1 MPEYGSGCRKV
12 TPPSAG
18 GQRAPTYPLVLQD
31 HIDLAHICDR
41 SRVLA
46 TPSKEN
52 QLRLLS
58 ATLFACGCVSLVDSP
73 MWPPAQTYVDNS
85 VQCSQSSNPARC
97 EHTRDS
103 WKADYEEAIA
113 GGYRAQKHVA
123 LCLSTGCD
131 EAIQPDKMLGCAWRM
146 VIAEARHAL
155 PDSMDF
161 TNLNRFCGTDYIDQ
175 KTRLE
180 AASQAK
186 AMMHLIGK

>member
-1 MPEYGSGCRKV
+1 MQEGHAPSGWQPGDAYLPIGIGWIILILNIFVIALRFWR
-12 TPPSAG
+12 SA
-18 GQRAPTYPLVLQD
+18 
-31 HIDLAHICDR
+31 
-41 SRVLA
+41 
-46 TPSKEN
+46 SKEN

-58 ATLFACGCVSLVDSP
+58 ATLFACGCVSLVDGP
-73 MWPPAQTYVDNS
+73 LWPPAQTYVDTT

-146 VIAEARHAL
+146 VIAETRHAL
-155 PDSMDF
+155 PDSMDLA
-161 TNLNRFCGTDYIDQ
+161 NLNRFCGTDYIDQ
-175 KTRLE
+175 KGKLA

-186 AMMHLIGK
+186 AMLRLIGK